1 MRLLLDN
8 IIFNRTRHMEIQ
20 WVGLANKM
28 IYYHYNKSGFYWHE
42 DLQLN
47 KKIIRSVDMDYNTAI
62 RFKDDDEIL
71 QRASDVLNK
80 KTSVAVAILELM
92 HNEGLSYEDWDF
104 IDVCLNDIIK
114 HQRNYH
120 GKDVVIIGNH
130 AADEV

>member
-1 MRLLLDN
+1 
-8 IIFNRTRHMEIQ
+8 
-20 WVGLANKM
+20 
-28 IYYHYNKSGFYWHE
+28 
-42 DLQLN
+42 
-47 KKIIRSVDMDYNTAI
+47 MDYNTAI

-92 HNEGLSYEDWDF
+92 HNAGLSYEDWDF

-114 HQRNYH
+114 HQRNYY
-120 GKDVVIIGNH
+120 GEDVVIIGNH